1 MKNMITLNPNI
12 RLLVVSH
19 GVISSISYNIQRE
32 FYTNSG
38 FIDQIQNS
46 RLTENFDYKY
56 LFMYSFLYAITVY
69 FEYTYNN
76 YFDIKLRKVDS
87 YKNMKQLTNSFLV
100 ILFIVFTRDVG
111 YVF

>member
-12 RLLVVSH
+12 RLMVISH
-19 GVISSISYNIQRE
+19 GAISSISYNIQRE

-46 RLTENFDYKY
+46 RLIQNFDYKY
-56 LFMYSFLYAITVY
+56 LFMYSFLYAISVY
-69 FEYTYNN
+69 FEYSYMT
-76 YFDIKLRKVDS
+76 YFDVKLKKVES
-87 YKNMKQLTNSFLV
+87 YKNMKQITNSFLV

>member
-12 RLLVVSH
+12 RLMVLSH
-19 GVISSISYNIQRE
+19 GAISSISYNIQRE

-46 RLTENFDYKY
+46 RLTHNFDYKY
-56 LFMYSFLYAITVY
+56 LLLYSCLYGISVY
-69 FEYTYNN
+69 FEYIYLHH
-76 YFDIKLRKVDS
+76 FDIKLQKFES
-87 YKNMKQLTNSFLV
+87 YKDMKQFTDSILV
-100 ILFIVFTRDVG
+100 ILFILLTRDVG